1 VHRHQKD
8 QEISGGATVEAEQQH
23 VALSSL
29 EKNKPTGLRLSVT
42 PSAPASHTISAVIAR
57 SAATKQSRSDYS
69 PSIEIASLRSQ

>member
-29 EKNKPTGLRLSVT
+29 IRHRAEPLGPLRTIAYFRNRFVARNLPKQVCGSAQSGLKL
-42 PSAPASHTISAVIAR
+42 IAR
-57 SAATKQSRSDYS
+57 S
-69 PSIEIASLRSQ
+69 